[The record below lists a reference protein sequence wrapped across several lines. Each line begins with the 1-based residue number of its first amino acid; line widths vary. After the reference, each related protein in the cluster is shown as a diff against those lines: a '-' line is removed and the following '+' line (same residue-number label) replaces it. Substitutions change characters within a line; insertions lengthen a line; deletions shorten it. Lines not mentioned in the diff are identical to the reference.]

1 MKVKSELKMVTETCT
16 STITSVSTSQPR
28 QNKVCIGICRII
40 LDYKIRF
47 VLSQSFLVFG
57 TK

>member
-28 QNKVCIGICRII
+28 QNKVCRLVGSCRII
-40 LDYKIRF
+40 LDDKTSI
-47 VLSQSFLVFG
+47 LCSQSFLG
-57 TK
+57 